1 MSNYNF
7 VEELIQDGLDMLATS
22 FIYGE
27 FAKQVPPAN
36 MTVAQEK
43 RYRYSLFTNAQSYQ
57 MWVNSVLSIGLDES
71 DAIAIFGAVKA
82 ASYRLLAN
90 YRAGKFQ
97 QTTVSNNEVV
107 VDRVAELE
115 AELAAVKASE
125 TAKSLEIRDL
135 KAEVKTL
142 VHAFE
147 TMNNKVIKEKSRTVM
162 INGVLTK
169 IVVPQEVGF

>member
-7 VEELIQDGLDMLATS
+7 VEELIQDGLVMLQTS

-27 FAKQVPPAN
+27 FAKEVPPAN
-36 MTVAQEK
+36 MTIAQEK

-57 MWVNSVLSIGLDES
+57 MWVNNVMSIGLDES
-71 DAIAIFGAVKA
+71 DALEVFGAVKA

-107 VDRVAELE
+107 VDRVAQLE

-147 TMNNKVIKEKSRTVM
+147 EMSNKVAREKSRTVL

-169 IVVPQEVGF
+169 VEVVSKVGF

>member
-7 VEELIQDGLDMLATS
+7 VEELIKDGLDMLATS

-27 FAKQVPPAN
+27 FAKEVPPAN

-57 MWVNSVLSIGLDES
+57 MWVNNVMSIGLDES
-71 DAIAIFGAVKA
+71 DALEVFGAVKA

-115 AELAAVKASE
+115 KA
-125 TAKSLEIRDL
+125 L
-135 KAEVKTL
+135 KAKTL
-142 VHAFE
+142 ECNNLKDRLVE
-147 TMNNKVIKEKSRTVM
+147 TETSLNNQINLNQHLATSLRQLSLNKLVTKVAK
-162 INGVLTK
+162 
-169 IVVPQEVGF
+169 VVTQKVGF